1 MNKKKKIISFW
12 GRGFLLLMGIMV
24 LFTVISK
31 AAASFTVAKVSV
43 TEPSS
48 RKIQHTLIIEGR
60 IEKNQEL
67 SVMTQPDLLVKR
79 VMTSVGQ
86 RVEKGEVLAVLD
98 EVHLREQ
105 LDHVRGEKRALE
117 LQNEALMQN
126 QRQAENKRLRD
137 RSQAQEDYE
146 LLKEKNKRTLAGL
159 SGELEKAKRTLKKA
173 ERRKDKESS
182 LVAQREVAEK
192 REAYKAA
199 RIAAKEEEKV
209 AKRAIREAQ
218 GQQPEADNSIEIN
231 HIAIKK
237 LEKQIG
243 KLTDLEKMKGE
254 ILAPRDGVITEIL
267 VNVGQKTLDSA
278 IFTMTDDRE
287 GFLFAA
293 KMTPEEATL
302 VSTGDT
308 VTLTASGWEEKDLS
322 ITSLELD
329 ESKEF
334 MVVTVLLPA
343 ESFHLGETASMK
355 VTQESEN
362 HSCTIPITA
371 LRQESGRYYV
381 LVVEKQ
387 NTILGEQEKAV
398 KEEVKILDKNEM
410 YAALE
415 SESIKEDSQIIADSD
430 RYVEAGDRVR
440 LREE

>member
-31 AAASFTVAKVSV
+31 AAASFTVANVSV
-43 TEPSS
+43 TEPTS
-48 RKIQHTLIIEGR
+48 RKIQHTLIVEGR
-60 IEKNQEL
+60 IEKNREL

-79 VMTSVGQ
+79 VLASVGQ

-105 LDHVRGEKRALE
+105 LDYVRGEKRALE
-117 LQNEALMQN
+117 LQNEAVMQN

-146 LLKEKNKRTLAGL
+146 LLREKNKRTLAGL
-159 SGELEKAKRTLKKA
+159 SVELEKAKRTLKKA

-182 LVAQREVAEK
+182 LVAQQEVEEK

-218 GQQPEADNSIEIN
+218 GQPETDNSIEIN
-231 HIAIKK
+231 NIAIKK

-243 KLTDLEKMKGE
+243 KLTDLEEMKGE

-302 VSTGDT
+302 VSMGDT
-308 VTLTASGWEEKDLS
+308 VTLTASGREEKDLS

-398 KEEVKILDKNEM
+398 KEEVKVLDKNEM

-430 RYVEAGDRVR
+430 RYVEAGDKVR
-440 LREE
+440 LKEE

>member
-31 AAASFTVAKVSV
+31 AAASFTVANVSV
-43 TEPSS
+43 TEPTS
-48 RKIQHTLIIEGR
+48 RKIQHTLIVEGR
-60 IEKNQEL
+60 IEKNREL

-79 VMTSVGQ
+79 VLASVGQ

-105 LDHVRGEKRALE
+105 LDYIRGEKRALE
-117 LQNEALMQN
+117 LQNEAVMQN

-146 LLKEKNKRTLAGL
+146 LLKEKNKRTLAGV
-159 SGELEKAKRTLKKA
+159 SGELKKAKRTLKKA

-218 GQQPEADNSIEIN
+218 GQPEADNSIEIN
-231 HIAIKK
+231 NIAIKK

-243 KLTDLEKMKGE
+243 KLTDLEEMKGE

-293 KMTPEEATL
+293 KMTPEEAAL
-302 VSTGDT
+302 VSMGDT
-308 VTLTASGWEEKDLS
+308 VTLTASGREEKDLS

-398 KEEVKILDKNEM
+398 KEEVKVLDKNEM

-430 RYVEAGDRVR
+430 RYVEAGDKVR

>member
-31 AAASFTVAKVSV
+31 AAASFTVANVSV
-43 TEPSS
+43 TEPAS
-48 RKIQHTLIIEGR
+48 RKIQHTLIVEGR
-60 IEKNQEL
+60 IEKNREL

-79 VMTSVGQ
+79 VLASVGQ

-105 LDHVRGEKRALE
+105 LDYVRGEKRALE
-117 LQNEALMQN
+117 LQNEAVMQN

-146 LLKEKNKRTLAGL
+146 LLKEKNKRTLAGV

-218 GQQPEADNSIEIN
+218 GQPEADNSIEIN
-231 HIAIKK
+231 NIAIKK

-243 KLTDLEKMKGE
+243 KLTDLEEMKGE

-293 KMTPEEATL
+293 KMTPEEAAL
-302 VSTGDT
+302 VSMGDT
-308 VTLTASGWEEKDLS
+308 VTLTASGREEKDLS

-387 NTILGEQEKAV
+387 NTILGEQEKAM
-398 KEEVKILDKNEM
+398 KEEVKVLDKNEM

-430 RYVEAGDRVR
+430 RYVEAGDKVR

>member
-12 GRGFLLLMGIMV
+12 GRGFLLLMGLMV

-31 AAASFTVAKVSV
+31 AAASFTVANVSV
-43 TEPSS
+43 TEPTS
-48 RKIQHTLIIEGR
+48 RKIQHTLIVEGR
-60 IEKNQEL
+60 IEKNREL

-79 VMTSVGQ
+79 VLASVGQ

-105 LDHVRGEKRALE
+105 LDYVRGEKRALE
-117 LQNEALMQN
+117 LQNEAVMQN

-173 ERRKDKESS
+173 ERQKDKESS

-218 GQQPEADNSIEIN
+218 GQPEADNSIEIN
-231 HIAIKK
+231 NIAIKK

-243 KLTDLEKMKGE
+243 KLTDLEEMKGE

-293 KMTPEEATL
+293 KMTPEEAAL
-302 VSTGDT
+302 VSMGDT
-308 VTLTASGWEEKDLS
+308 VTLTASGREEKDLS

-398 KEEVKILDKNEM
+398 KEEVKVLDKNEM

-430 RYVEAGDRVR
+430 RYVEAGDKVR

>member
-31 AAASFTVAKVSV
+31 AAASFTVANVSV
-43 TEPSS
+43 TEPAS
-48 RKIQHTLIIEGR
+48 RKIQHTLIVEGR
-60 IEKNQEL
+60 IEKNREL

-79 VMTSVGQ
+79 VLASVGQ

-105 LDHVRGEKRALE
+105 LDYIRGEKRALE
-117 LQNEALMQN
+117 LQNEAVMQN

-146 LLKEKNKRTLAGL
+146 LLKEKNKRTLAGV

-173 ERRKDKESS
+173 ECRKDKESS

-218 GQQPEADNSIEIN
+218 GQPEADNSIEIN
-231 HIAIKK
+231 NIAIKK

-243 KLTDLEKMKGE
+243 KLTDLEEMKGE

-293 KMTPEEATL
+293 KMTPEEAAL
-302 VSTGDT
+302 VSMGDT
-308 VTLTASGWEEKDLS
+308 VTLTASGREEKDLS

-398 KEEVKILDKNEM
+398 KEEVKVLDKNEM

-430 RYVEAGDRVR
+430 RYVEAGDKVR
-440 LREE
+440 LKEE

>member
-31 AAASFTVAKVSV
+31 AAASFTVANVSV
-43 TEPSS
+43 TEPTS
-48 RKIQHTLIIEGR
+48 RKIQHTLIVEGR
-60 IEKNQEL
+60 IEKNREL

-79 VMTSVGQ
+79 VLASVGQ
-86 RVEKGEVLAVLD
+86 RVEKGEMLAVLD

-105 LDHVRGEKRALE
+105 LDYIRGEKRALE
-117 LQNEALMQN
+117 LQNKAVMQN

-218 GQQPEADNSIEIN
+218 GQPEADNSIEIN
-231 HIAIKK
+231 NIAIKK

-243 KLTDLEKMKGE
+243 KLTDLEEMKGE

-293 KMTPEEATL
+293 KMTPEEAAL
-302 VSTGDT
+302 VSMGDI
-308 VTLTASGWEEKDLS
+308 VTLTASGREEKDLS

-398 KEEVKILDKNEM
+398 KEEVKVLDKNEM

-430 RYVEAGDRVR
+430 RYVEAGDKVR
-440 LREE
+440 LKEE

>member
-31 AAASFTVAKVSV
+31 AAASFTVANVSV
-43 TEPSS
+43 TEPTS
-48 RKIQHTLIIEGR
+48 RKIQHTLIVEGR
-60 IEKNQEL
+60 IEKNREL

-79 VMTSVGQ
+79 VLASVGQ

-105 LDHVRGEKRALE
+105 LDYIRGEKRALE
-117 LQNEALMQN
+117 LQNKAVMQN

-218 GQQPEADNSIEIN
+218 GQPEADNSIEIN
-231 HIAIKK
+231 NIAIKK

-243 KLTDLEKMKGE
+243 KLTDLEEMKGE

-293 KMTPEEATL
+293 KMTPEEAAL
-302 VSTGDT
+302 VSMGDI
-308 VTLTASGWEEKDLS
+308 VTLTASGREEKDLS

-398 KEEVKILDKNEM
+398 KEEVKVLDKNEM

-415 SESIKEDSQIIADSD
+415 SESIKEESQINADSD
-430 RYVEAGDRVR
+430 RFVEAGDKVR
-440 LREE
+440 LKEE

>member
-31 AAASFTVAKVSV
+31 AAASFTVANVSV
-43 TEPSS
+43 TEPTS
-48 RKIQHTLIIEGR
+48 RKIQHTLIVEGR
-60 IEKNQEL
+60 IEKNREL

-79 VMTSVGQ
+79 VLASVGQ

-105 LDHVRGEKRALE
+105 LDYVRGEKRALE
-117 LQNEALMQN
+117 LQNEAVMQN

-173 ERRKDKESS
+173 ERQKDKESS

-218 GQQPEADNSIEIN
+218 GQPEADNSIEIN
-231 HIAIKK
+231 NIAIKK

-243 KLTDLEKMKGE
+243 KLTDLEEMKGE

-293 KMTPEEATL
+293 KMTPEEAAL
-302 VSTGDT
+302 VSMGDT
-308 VTLTASGWEEKDLS
+308 VTLTASCREEKDLS

-398 KEEVKILDKNEM
+398 KEEVKVLDKNEM

-430 RYVEAGDRVR
+430 RYVEAGDKVR

>member
-31 AAASFTVAKVSV
+31 AAASFTVANVSV
-43 TEPSS
+43 TEPTS
-48 RKIQHTLIIEGR
+48 RKIQHTLIVEGR
-60 IEKNQEL
+60 IEKNREL

-79 VMTSVGQ
+79 VLASVGQ

-105 LDHVRGEKRALE
+105 LDYVRGEKRALE
-117 LQNEALMQN
+117 LQNEAVMQN

-173 ERRKDKESS
+173 ERQKDKESS

-218 GQQPEADNSIEIN
+218 GQPEADNSIEIN
-231 HIAIKK
+231 NIAIKK

-243 KLTDLEKMKGE
+243 KLTDLEEMKGE

-293 KMTPEEATL
+293 KMTPEEAAL
-302 VSTGDT
+302 VSMGDT
-308 VTLTASGWEEKDLS
+308 VTLTASGREEKDLS

-398 KEEVKILDKNEM
+398 KEEVKVLDKNEM

-430 RYVEAGDRVR
+430 RYVEAGDKVR

>member
-31 AAASFTVAKVSV
+31 AAASFTVANVSV
-43 TEPSS
+43 TEPAS
-48 RKIQHTLIIEGR
+48 RKIQHTLIVEGR
-60 IEKNQEL
+60 IEKNREL

-79 VMTSVGQ
+79 VLASVGQ

-105 LDHVRGEKRALE
+105 LDYVRGEKRALE
-117 LQNEALMQN
+117 LQNEAVMQN

-146 LLKEKNKRTLAGL
+146 LLKEKNKRTLAGV

-209 AKRAIREAQ
+209 AKRATREAQ
-218 GQQPEADNSIEIN
+218 GHPEADNSIEIN
-231 HIAIKK
+231 NIAIKK

-243 KLTDLEKMKGE
+243 KLTDLEEMKGE

-293 KMTPEEATL
+293 KMTPEEAAL
-302 VSTGDT
+302 VSMGDT
-308 VTLTASGWEEKDLS
+308 VTLTASGREEKDLS

-398 KEEVKILDKNEM
+398 KEEVKVLDKNEM

-430 RYVEAGDRVR
+430 RYVEAGDKVR

>member
-12 GRGFLLLMGIMV
+12 GRVFLLLMGIMV

-31 AAASFTVAKVSV
+31 AAASFTVANVSV
-43 TEPSS
+43 TEPTS
-48 RKIQHTLIIEGR
+48 RKIQHTLIVEGR
-60 IEKNQEL
+60 IEKNREL

-79 VMTSVGQ
+79 VLASVGQ

-105 LDHVRGEKRALE
+105 LDYVRGEKRALE
-117 LQNEALMQN
+117 LQNEAVMQN

-146 LLKEKNKRTLAGL
+146 LLREKNKRTLAGL
-159 SGELEKAKRTLKKA
+159 SVELEKAKRTLKKA

-182 LVAQREVAEK
+182 LVAQQEVEEK

-218 GQQPEADNSIEIN
+218 GQPETDNSIEIN
-231 HIAIKK
+231 NIAIKK

-243 KLTDLEKMKGE
+243 KLTDLEEMKGE

-302 VSTGDT
+302 VSMGDT
-308 VTLTASGWEEKDLS
+308 VTLTASGREEKDLS

-398 KEEVKILDKNEM
+398 KEEVKVLDKNEM

>member
-31 AAASFTVAKVSV
+31 AAASFTVANVSV
-43 TEPSS
+43 TEPTS
-48 RKIQHTLIIEGR
+48 RKIQHTLIVEGR
-60 IEKNQEL
+60 IEKNREL

-79 VMTSVGQ
+79 VLASVGQ

-105 LDHVRGEKRALE
+105 LDYVRGEKRALE
-117 LQNEALMQN
+117 LQNEAVMQN

-146 LLKEKNKRTLAGL
+146 LLREKNKRTLAGL
-159 SGELEKAKRTLKKA
+159 SVELEKAKRTLKKA
-173 ERRKDKESS
+173 QRRKDKESS

-218 GQQPEADNSIEIN
+218 GQPEADNSIEIN
-231 HIAIKK
+231 NIAIKK

-243 KLTDLEKMKGE
+243 KLTDLEEMKGE

-302 VSTGDT
+302 VSMGDT
-308 VTLTASGWEEKDLS
+308 VTLTASGREEKDLS

-398 KEEVKILDKNEM
+398 KEEVKVLDKNEM

-430 RYVEAGDRVR
+430 RYVEAGDKVR

>member
-31 AAASFTVAKVSV
+31 AAASFTVANVSV
-43 TEPSS
+43 TEPTS
-48 RKIQHTLIIEGR
+48 RKIQHTLIVEGR
-60 IEKNQEL
+60 IEKNREL

-79 VMTSVGQ
+79 VLASVGQ

-105 LDHVRGEKRALE
+105 LDYIRGEKRALE
-117 LQNEALMQN
+117 LQNKAVMQN

-218 GQQPEADNSIEIN
+218 GQPEADNSIEIN
-231 HIAIKK
+231 NIAIKK

-243 KLTDLEKMKGE
+243 KLTDLEEMKGE

-293 KMTPEEATL
+293 KMTPEEAAL
-302 VSTGDT
+302 VSMGDI
-308 VTLTASGWEEKDLS
+308 VTLTASGREEKDLS

-398 KEEVKILDKNEM
+398 KEEVKVLDKNEM

-430 RYVEAGDRVR
+430 RYVEAGDKVR
-440 LREE
+440 LKEE

>member
-31 AAASFTVAKVSV
+31 AAASFTVANVSV
-43 TEPSS
+43 TEPTA
-48 RKIQHTLIIEGR
+48 RKIQHTLIVEGR
-60 IEKNQEL
+60 IEKNREL

-79 VMTSVGQ
+79 VLASVGQ

-105 LDHVRGEKRALE
+105 LDYVRGEKRALE
-117 LQNEALMQN
+117 LQNEAVMQN

-218 GQQPEADNSIEIN
+218 GQPEADNSIEIN
-231 HIAIKK
+231 NIAIKK

-243 KLTDLEKMKGE
+243 KLTDLEEMKGE

-293 KMTPEEATL
+293 KMTPEEAAL
-302 VSTGDT
+302 VSMGDT
-308 VTLTASGWEEKDLS
+308 VTLTASGREEKDLS

-398 KEEVKILDKNEM
+398 KEEVKVLDKNEM

-430 RYVEAGDRVR
+430 RYVEAGDKVR

>member
-60 IEKNQEL
+60 IEKNREL

-79 VMTSVGQ
+79 VMASVGQ

-117 LQNEALMQN
+117 LQNEAVMQN

-173 ERRKDKESS
+173 ERRKDKEGS

-192 REAYKAA
+192 REVYKAA

-218 GQQPEADNSIEIN
+218 GQPEADNSIEIN

-308 VTLTASGWEEKDLS
+308 VTLTASGREEKDLS

>member
-60 IEKNQEL
+60 IEKNREL

-117 LQNEALMQN
+117 LQNEALMEN
-126 QRQAENKRLRD
+126 QRQAKNKRLRD

-231 HIAIKK
+231 NIAIKK
-237 LEKQIG
+237 LERQIG
-243 KLTDLEKMKGE
+243 KLTDLEEMKGE

-308 VTLTASGWEEKDLS
+308 VTLTASGREEKDLS

>member
-31 AAASFTVAKVSV
+31 AAASFTVANVSV
-43 TEPSS
+43 TEPTS
-48 RKIQHTLIIEGR
+48 RKIQHTLIVEGR
-60 IEKNQEL
+60 IEKNREL

-79 VMTSVGQ
+79 VLASVGQ

-105 LDHVRGEKRALE
+105 LDYVRGEKRALE
-117 LQNEALMQN
+117 LQNEAVMQN

-146 LLKEKNKRTLAGL
+146 LLREKNKRTLAGL
-159 SGELEKAKRTLKKA
+159 SVELEKAKRTLKKA

-182 LVAQREVAEK
+182 LVAQQEVEEK

-218 GQQPEADNSIEIN
+218 GQPETDNSIEIN
-231 HIAIKK
+231 NIAIKK

-243 KLTDLEKMKGE
+243 KLTDLEEMKGE

-302 VSTGDT
+302 VSMGDT
-308 VTLTASGWEEKDLS
+308 VTLTASGREEKDLS

-398 KEEVKILDKNEM
+398 KEEVKVLDKNEM

>member
-1 MNKKKKIISFW
+1 MNKRKKIISFW

-31 AAASFTVAKVSV
+31 AAASFTVANVSV
-43 TEPSS
+43 TEPTS
-48 RKIQHTLIIEGR
+48 RKIQHTLIVEGR
-60 IEKNQEL
+60 IEKNREL

-79 VMTSVGQ
+79 VLASVGQ

-105 LDHVRGEKRALE
+105 LDYVRGEKRALE
-117 LQNEALMQN
+117 LQNEAVMQN

-146 LLKEKNKRTLAGL
+146 LLREKNKRTLAGL
-159 SGELEKAKRTLKKA
+159 SVELEKAKRTLKKA

-182 LVAQREVAEK
+182 LVAQQEVEEK

-218 GQQPEADNSIEIN
+218 GQPEADNSIEIN
-231 HIAIKK
+231 NIAIKK

-243 KLTDLEKMKGE
+243 KLTDLEEMKGE

-302 VSTGDT
+302 VSMGDT
-308 VTLTASGWEEKDLS
+308 VTLTASGREEKDLS

-387 NTILGEQEKAV
+387 NTILGELEKAV
-398 KEEVKILDKNEM
+398 KEEVKVLDKNEM

-430 RYVEAGDRVR
+430 RYVEAGDKVR

>member
-31 AAASFTVAKVSV
+31 AAASFTVANVSV
-43 TEPSS
+43 TEPTS
-48 RKIQHTLIIEGR
+48 RKIQHTLIVEGR
-60 IEKNQEL
+60 IEKNREL

-79 VMTSVGQ
+79 VLASVGQ

-105 LDHVRGEKRALE
+105 LDYVRGEKRALE
-117 LQNEALMQN
+117 LQNEAVMQN

-146 LLKEKNKRTLAGL
+146 LLREKNKRTLAGL
-159 SGELEKAKRTLKKA
+159 SVELEKAKRTLKKA
-173 ERRKDKESS
+173 QRRKDKESS
-182 LVAQREVAEK
+182 LVAQQEVEEK

-218 GQQPEADNSIEIN
+218 GQPETDNSIEIN
-231 HIAIKK
+231 NIAIKK

-243 KLTDLEKMKGE
+243 KLTDLEEMKGE

-302 VSTGDT
+302 VSMGDT
-308 VTLTASGWEEKDLS
+308 VTLTASGREEKDLS

-398 KEEVKILDKNEM
+398 KEEVKVLDKNEM

-430 RYVEAGDRVR
+430 RYVEAGDKVR
-440 LREE
+440 LKEE

>member
-31 AAASFTVAKVSV
+31 AAASFTVANVSV
-43 TEPSS
+43 TEPTS
-48 RKIQHTLIIEGR
+48 RKIQHTLIVEGR
-60 IEKNQEL
+60 IEKNREL

-79 VMTSVGQ
+79 VLASVGQ

-105 LDHVRGEKRALE
+105 LDYVRGEKRALE
-117 LQNEALMQN
+117 LQNEAVMQN

-173 ERRKDKESS
+173 ERQKDKESS

-218 GQQPEADNSIEIN
+218 GQPEADNSIEIN
-231 HIAIKK
+231 NIAIKK

-243 KLTDLEKMKGE
+243 KLTDLEEMKGE

-293 KMTPEEATL
+293 KMTPEEAAL
-302 VSTGDT
+302 VSMGDI
-308 VTLTASGWEEKDLS
+308 VTLTASGREEKDLS

-398 KEEVKILDKNEM
+398 KEEVKVLDKNEM

-430 RYVEAGDRVR
+430 RYVEAGDKVR

>member
-31 AAASFTVAKVSV
+31 AAASFTVANVSV
-43 TEPSS
+43 TEPTS
-48 RKIQHTLIIEGR
+48 RKIQHTLIVEGR
-60 IEKNQEL
+60 IEKNREL

-79 VMTSVGQ
+79 VLASVGQ

-105 LDHVRGEKRALE
+105 LDYVRGEKRALE
-117 LQNEALMQN
+117 LQNEAVMQN

-146 LLKEKNKRTLAGL
+146 LLREKNKRTLAGL
-159 SGELEKAKRTLKKA
+159 SVELEKAKRTLKKA

-182 LVAQREVAEK
+182 LVAQQEVEEK

-218 GQQPEADNSIEIN
+218 GQPETDNSIEIN
-231 HIAIKK
+231 NIAIKK

-243 KLTDLEKMKGE
+243 KLTDLEEMKGE

-302 VSTGDT
+302 VSMGDT
-308 VTLTASGWEEKDLS
+308 VTLTASGREEKDLS

>member
-31 AAASFTVAKVSV
+31 AAASFTVANVSV
-43 TEPSS
+43 TEPTS
-48 RKIQHTLIIEGR
+48 RKIQHTLIVEGR
-60 IEKNQEL
+60 IEKNREL

-79 VMTSVGQ
+79 VLASVGQ

-105 LDHVRGEKRALE
+105 LDYVRGEKRALE
-117 LQNEALMQN
+117 LQNEAVMQN

-218 GQQPEADNSIEIN
+218 GQPEADNSIEIN
-231 HIAIKK
+231 NIAIKK
-237 LEKQIG
+237 LERQIG
-243 KLTDLEKMKGE
+243 KLTDLEEMKGE

-293 KMTPEEATL
+293 KMTPEEAAL
-302 VSTGDT
+302 VSMGDT
-308 VTLTASGWEEKDLS
+308 VTLTASGREEKDLS

-398 KEEVKILDKNEM
+398 KEEVKVLDKNEM

-430 RYVEAGDRVR
+430 RYVEAGDKVR
-440 LREE
+440 LKEE

>member
-1 MNKKKKIISFW
+1 M
-12 GRGFLLLMGIMV
+12 
-24 LFTVISK
+24 
-31 AAASFTVAKVSV
+31 
-43 TEPSS
+43 E
-48 RKIQHTLIIEGR
+48 
-60 IEKNQEL
+60 
-67 SVMTQPDLLVKR
+67 
-79 VMTSVGQ
+79 
-86 RVEKGEVLAVLD
+86 
-98 EVHLREQ
+98 
-105 LDHVRGEKRALE
+105 
-117 LQNEALMQN
+117 N
-126 QRQAENKRLRD
+126 QRQAKNKRLRD

-231 HIAIKK
+231 NIAIKK
-237 LEKQIG
+237 LERQIG
-243 KLTDLEKMKGE
+243 KLTDLEEMKGE

-308 VTLTASGWEEKDLS
+308 VTLTASGREEKDLS

>member
-1 MNKKKKIISFW
+1 MNKRKKIISFW

-31 AAASFTVAKVSV
+31 AAASFTVANVSV
-43 TEPSS
+43 TEPTS
-48 RKIQHTLIIEGR
+48 RKIQHTLIVEGR
-60 IEKNQEL
+60 IEKNREL

-79 VMTSVGQ
+79 VLASVGQ

-105 LDHVRGEKRALE
+105 LDYVRGEKRALE
-117 LQNEALMQN
+117 LQNEAVMQN

-146 LLKEKNKRTLAGL
+146 LLKEKNKRTLAGV

-173 ERRKDKESS
+173 ERQKDKESS

-218 GQQPEADNSIEIN
+218 GQPEADNSIEIN
-231 HIAIKK
+231 NIAIKK

-243 KLTDLEKMKGE
+243 KLTDLEEMKGE

-293 KMTPEEATL
+293 KMTPEEAAL
-302 VSTGDT
+302 VSMGDT
-308 VTLTASGWEEKDLS
+308 VTLTASGREEKDLS

-387 NTILGEQEKAV
+387 NTILGELEKAV
-398 KEEVKILDKNEM
+398 KEEVKVLDKNEM

-430 RYVEAGDRVR
+430 RYVEAGDKVR

>member
-31 AAASFTVAKVSV
+31 AAASFTVANVSV
-43 TEPSS
+43 TEPTS
-48 RKIQHTLIIEGR
+48 RKIQHTLIVEGR
-60 IEKNQEL
+60 IEKNREL

-79 VMTSVGQ
+79 VLASVGQ

-105 LDHVRGEKRALE
+105 LDYVRGEKRALE
-117 LQNEALMQN
+117 LQNEAVMQN

-146 LLKEKNKRTLAGL
+146 LLREKNKRTLAGL
-159 SGELEKAKRTLKKA
+159 SVELEKAKRTLKKA
-173 ERRKDKESS
+173 QRRKDKESS

-218 GQQPEADNSIEIN
+218 GQPEADNSIEIN
-231 HIAIKK
+231 NIAIKK

-243 KLTDLEKMKGE
+243 KLTDLEEMKGE

-267 VNVGQKTLDSA
+267 VNVGQKTLDTA

-293 KMTPEEATL
+293 KMTPEEAAL
-302 VSTGDT
+302 VSMGDT
-308 VTLTASGWEEKDLS
+308 VTLTASGREEKDLS

-398 KEEVKILDKNEM
+398 KEEVKVLDKNEM

>member
-31 AAASFTVAKVSV
+31 AAASFTVANVSV
-43 TEPSS
+43 TEPTS
-48 RKIQHTLIIEGR
+48 RKIQHTLIVEGR
-60 IEKNQEL
+60 IEKNREL

-79 VMTSVGQ
+79 VLASVGQ

-105 LDHVRGEKRALE
+105 LDYVRGEKRALE
-117 LQNEALMQN
+117 LQNEAVMQN

-146 LLKEKNKRTLAGL
+146 LLREKNKRTLAGL
-159 SGELEKAKRTLKKA
+159 SVELEKAKRTLKKA
-173 ERRKDKESS
+173 QRRKDKESS
-182 LVAQREVAEK
+182 LVAQQEVEEK

-218 GQQPEADNSIEIN
+218 GQPETDNSIEIN
-231 HIAIKK
+231 NIAIKK

-243 KLTDLEKMKGE
+243 KLTDLEEMKGE

-302 VSTGDT
+302 VSMGDT
-308 VTLTASGWEEKDLS
+308 VTLTTSGREEKDLS

-398 KEEVKILDKNEM
+398 KEEVKVLDKNEM

>member
-31 AAASFTVAKVSV
+31 AAASFTVANVSV
-43 TEPSS
+43 TEPTS
-48 RKIQHTLIIEGR
+48 RKIQHTLIVEGR
-60 IEKNQEL
+60 IEKNREL

-79 VMTSVGQ
+79 FLASVGQ

-105 LDHVRGEKRALE
+105 LDYVRGEKRALE
-117 LQNEALMQN
+117 LQNEAVMQN

-146 LLKEKNKRTLAGL
+146 LLKEKNKRTLAGV

-218 GQQPEADNSIEIN
+218 GQPEADNSIEIN
-231 HIAIKK
+231 NIAIKK

-243 KLTDLEKMKGE
+243 KLTDLEEMKGE

-293 KMTPEEATL
+293 KMTPEEAAL
-302 VSTGDT
+302 VSMGDT
-308 VTLTASGWEEKDLS
+308 VTLTASGREEKDLS

-398 KEEVKILDKNEM
+398 KEEVKVLDKNEM

-430 RYVEAGDRVR
+430 RYVEAGDKVR

>member
-31 AAASFTVAKVSV
+31 AAASFTVANVSV
-43 TEPSS
+43 TEPTS
-48 RKIQHTLIIEGR
+48 RKIQHTLIVEGR
-60 IEKNQEL
+60 IEKNREL

-79 VMTSVGQ
+79 VLASVGQ

-105 LDHVRGEKRALE
+105 LDYIRGEKRALE
-117 LQNEALMQN
+117 LQNKAVMQN

-218 GQQPEADNSIEIN
+218 GQPEADNSIEIN
-231 HIAIKK
+231 NIAIKK

-243 KLTDLEKMKGE
+243 KLTDLEEMKGE

-293 KMTPEEATL
+293 KMTPEEAAL
-302 VSTGDT
+302 VSMGDI
-308 VTLTASGWEEKDLS
+308 VTLTASGREEKDLS

-398 KEEVKILDKNEM
+398 KEEVKVLDKNEM

-430 RYVEAGDRVR
+430 RYVDAGDKVR
-440 LREE
+440 LKEE